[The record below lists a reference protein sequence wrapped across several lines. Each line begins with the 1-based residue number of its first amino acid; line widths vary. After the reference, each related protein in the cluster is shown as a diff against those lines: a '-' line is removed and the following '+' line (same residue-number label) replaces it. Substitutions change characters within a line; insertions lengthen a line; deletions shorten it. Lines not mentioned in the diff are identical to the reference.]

1 MYYTPPAPKNHKNI
15 FSPYPPLAL
24 YLMQTT
30 SVVTI
35 NAESEVKDFWVME
48 GDVTVVYEREQLR
61 EELQVLPK
69 LKTKFQP

>member
-1 MYYTPPAPKNHKNI
+1 
-15 FSPYPPLAL
+15 
-24 YLMQTT
+24 MQTT